1 MNMSE
6 FKAWFEGF
14 SEVITVAP
22 NPQQWARIKQRL
34 AQVDGVPTTYPV
46 YLREYGYP
54 VGREWW
60 VYPSLSP
67 TVTCGSTGSFVT
79 SGYVQNAE
87 AMADNY
93 NPPGFATSATLTVPF
108 DALAAFNFA
117 GRAEFDA
124 TQKVSA

>member
-67 TVTCGSTGSFVT
+67 TVTCGGSAT
-79 SGYVQNAE
+79 SGYVQNVEIPFNAP
-87 AMADNY
+87 AA
-93 NPPGFATSATLTVPF
+93 F
-108 DALAAFNFA
+108 DALGHA
-117 GRAEFDA
+117 DY
-124 TQKVSA
+124 QKVGA